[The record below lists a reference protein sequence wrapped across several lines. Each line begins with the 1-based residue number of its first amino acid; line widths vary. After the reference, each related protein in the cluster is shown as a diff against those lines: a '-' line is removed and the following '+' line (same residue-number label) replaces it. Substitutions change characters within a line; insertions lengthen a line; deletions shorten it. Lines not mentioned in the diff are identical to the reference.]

1 MTEPRRWSCE
11 PQADAYPANLAA
23 MLNGNAERFGD
34 RPMYEECRDGE
45 LVRLSWTE
53 LRQTIAKLQHA
64 LAERGLGAGDRVAI
78 LSPNRMEM
86 LELELAIMA
95 MGAVAVPIF
104 AGYGPEQAH
113 ELVEFCEPRFVA
125 VADAQQ
131 YGKLQ
136 APGRYPLIVS
146 FDPLAPG
153 AGGNTLTLADLMP
166 ASAPGGAIQS
176 EAVEGGSVCLM
187 MYTSGTMGTP
197 KLVQLT
203 HANILSQPAA
213 LRSVW
218 RLGPDDR
225 FLSYLPW
232 HHSFGGIFE
241 KYAALYN
248 GALLSL
254 EHGYGRRLPALLE
267 NWRRVNPTV
276 FFSVPRIYQQ
286 LQTLI
291 LQEPALEREIFHDQL
306 RFVFTA
312 AAPLPQP
319 VAEMFA
325 RRHIPVYEGWGLTE
339 TSPCCT
345 VTDPAVPR
353 SRGVVGRPI
362 PGVTLGL
369 DESGEILVRG
379 PNVMR
384 GYFRNPEATQQAFR
398 DGWFATGDIGEF
410 TDAGLRLISRKDRIF
425 KLSNGEKI
433 VATEI
438 ERLTAECCS
447 FLAHVFVTGS
457 GRDAPLLLLFPNK
470 SLFGSQPEGSDLT
483 PGCTCP
489 RGIDELAQCLRRCLN
504 ELNGKIGARYMRP
517 HAALLADYQLT
528 VEKGEL
534 TPTLKLAPHKVA
546 EIFQDRIEQAYVG
559 GEEEEG
565 AEQDVYILRLETE

>member
-1 MTEPRRWSCE
+1 MTELRCWPCE
-11 PQADAYPANLAA
+11 TPAAAHPANLAA
-23 MLNGNAERFGD
+23 MLNGNADRFGD
-34 RPMYEECRDGE
+34 RPIYEECRDGG
-45 LVRLSWTE
+45 LVRLTWAD
-53 LRQTIAKLQHA
+53 LRQAIAKLQRS

-78 LSPNRMEM
+78 LSPNRKEM
-86 LELELAIMA
+86 LELELAVMA

-104 AGYGPEQAH
+104 AGYGPEQARA
-113 ELVEFCEPRFVA
+113 LVEFCEPRFVA

-131 YGKLQ
+131 YGKL
-136 APGRYPLIVS
+136 PTPERYRLIIS

-153 AGGNTLTLADLMP
+153 ASGNTSTLAELMP

-176 EAVEGGSVCLM
+176 AAVEGSSVCLM

-213 LRSVW
+213 LHSVW

-241 KYAALYN
+241 KYSALYN
-248 GALLSL
+248 GALLAL
-254 EHGYGRRLPALLE
+254 EHGYGRQLPTLLE
-267 NWRRVNPTV
+267 NWRRVKPTV

-286 LQTLI
+286 LQAQI
-291 LQEPALEREIFHDQL
+291 QQEPALEREIFHDQL

-345 VTDPAVPR
+345 MTDPAVPR
-353 SRGVVGRPI
+353 SRGVVGKPI
-362 PGVTLGL
+362 PGVTLGV
-369 DESGEILVRG
+369 DGSGEILVRG

-384 GYFRNPEATQQAFR
+384 GYFRNPEATRQVFR

-447 FLAHVFVTGS
+447 FLSHVFVTGS
-457 GRDAPLLLLFPNK
+457 GRDAPLMLLFPNK
-470 SLFGSQPEGSDLT
+470 SLLASRPDGSDLT

-489 RGIDELAQCLRRCLN
+489 RGVGELAQCLTRCLN
-504 ELNGKIGARYMRP
+504 ELNGRIGARYMRP
-517 HAALLADYQLT
+517 QTALLADYQLT

-546 EIFQDRIEQAYVG
+546 EIFQDRIEQAYTG
-559 GEEEEG
+559 SDEEEG